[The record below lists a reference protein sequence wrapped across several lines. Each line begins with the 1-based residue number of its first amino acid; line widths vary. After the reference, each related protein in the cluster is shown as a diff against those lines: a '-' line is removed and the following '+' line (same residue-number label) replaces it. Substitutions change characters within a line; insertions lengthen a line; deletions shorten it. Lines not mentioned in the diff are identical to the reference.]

1 MCNLVS
7 TQREDFRL
15 QEGWAG
21 MPNPSNW
28 YVISIFCS
36 FSADYSRFQVFF
48 TCCDGFGR
56 SKDTR
61 GYRRG
66 GLTCPPLQN
75 SNWYVISIFCSFFV
89 HFLLIVRDFRRFSGV
104 MMHLEGLRTKEV
116 QEGWTDMPTPPKWYV
131 FRFFGHFFADCS

>member
-21 MPNPSNW
+21 MPNP
-28 YVISIFCS
+28 
-36 FSADYSRFQVFF
+36 
-48 TCCDGFGR
+48 
-56 SKDTR
+56 
-61 GYRRG
+61 
-66 GLTCPPLQN
+66 